1 MKSHPSLWILAGLCA
16 GALLVPAH
24 AQEPKAKPNPAV
36 PDITKKKVE
45 LTAERLAALKAA
57 MAAADAD
64 NPKVEPGK
72 VQWHGSFAA
81 ACQAAADA
89 AAILHL
95 RQLAK
100 SGKPVLLFQMMGKLD
115 DRFC

>member
-1 MKSHPSLWILAGLCA
+1 MKSNPSLWILAGLCA

-36 PDITKKKVE
+36 PDITKKRVE

-57 MAAADAD
+57 MAAVDAD

-81 ACQAAADA
+81 ACQAAA
-89 AAILHL
+89 
-95 RQLAK
+95 K
-100 SGKPVLLFQMMGKLD
+100 SGKPVLLFHMMGKLD